1 MSKSI
6 LALAAALSLAAATP
20 ALAQDNEDYFTYP
33 YVLSYHP
40 FRMQI
45 EGGRTITEGSQD
57 HYLDNGLN
65 LGLGFT
71 WQPLSRL
78 PLAFRV
84 DGMYEKFEMR
94 QSLLAQA
101 AAFFGTRVDE
111 GSSKMWGGDIDAELD
126 LPVGFEARLY
136 LLGGAGWYDQQNS
149 YRQLTFINGQACGL
163 VGCTSGVSQTSSTLV
178 GRLSTGMSFEKNAGV
193 GMEFAIGDRASFFV
207 DARYMRF
214 SPSGAKRDFIPIRF
228 GVRY

>member
-6 LALAAALSLAAATP
+6 LTLAVALSLAAATP
-20 ALAQDNEDYFTYP
+20 ALAQYDQDYYP
-33 YVLSYHP
+33 YALSYHP
-40 FRMQI
+40 FRLQI
-45 EGGRTITEGSQD
+45 EGGRTITQGSQD
-57 HYLDNGLN
+57 RYLDNGRN

-94 QSLLAQA
+94 APLLAQA
-101 AAFFGTRVDE
+101 APYFGTRVDE

-126 LPVGFEARLY
+126 FRVGYWARLY

-149 YRQLTFINGQACGL
+149 YRQFTFGVAQT
-163 VGCTSGVSQTSSTLV
+163 TSLV
-178 GRLSTGMSFEKNAGV
+178 GRNSTGMSFEKNAGV
-193 GMEFAIGDRASFFV
+193 GAEFAIGDRATFFV

-214 SPSGAKRDFIPIRF
+214 GPSGAKRDFLPIRF

>member
-6 LALAAALSLAAATP
+6 LALAAALSLLAATP
-20 ALAQDNEDYFTYP
+20 ALAQDDEDYFGYP
-33 YVLSYHP
+33 HVLSYHP
-40 FRMQI
+40 FRLQI
-45 EGGRTITEGSQD
+45 AGGRTITEGSQD

-71 WQPLSRL
+71 WQPISHL

-94 QSLLAQA
+94 PPLLAQA
-101 AAFFGTRVDE
+101 SAYFGNTVNE
-111 GSSKMWGGDIDAELD
+111 GSSKMWGGDIDVELD
-126 LPVGFEARLY
+126 FPVGSGARIY

-149 YRQLTFINGQACGL
+149 YRQLTFANGQVCGFG
-163 VGCTSGVSQTSSTLV
+163 GCTQGVSETSSSLV

-207 DARYMRF
+207 DARYVRF
-214 SPSGAKRDFIPIRF
+214 SPSGARRDFIPLRI

>member
-1 MSKSI
+1 MSRST
-6 LALAAALSLAAATP
+6 LTLAAMLSLVAATP
-20 ALAQDNEDYFTYP
+20 ALAQDDDDYFTYP

-40 FRMQI
+40 FRVQV

-71 WQPLSRL
+71 WQPQSHL

-94 QSLLAQA
+94 PPLLAQA
-101 AAFFGTRVDE
+101 AAYFGTGVDE

-126 LPVGFEARLY
+126 FPLGPGARLY

-149 YRQLTFINGQACGL
+149 YRQLTFINGQVCGS
-163 VGCTSGVSQTSSTLV
+163 VSCTNGVSQTSSLV
-178 GRLSTGMSFEKNAGV
+178 GRTSTGMRFEKNAGAGV
-193 GMEFAIGDRASFFV
+193 EFAIGDRASFFV
-207 DARYMRF
+207 DVRYMRF
-214 SPSGAKRDFIPIRF
+214 SPTGAKRDFIPIRF

>member
-1 MSKSI
+1 MSKST
-6 LALAAALSLAAATP
+6 LALGAVLMLSAATA
-20 ALAQDNEDYFTYP
+20 ALAQDDEGYP

-40 FRMQI
+40 FRLQI
-45 EGGRTITEGSQD
+45 EGGHTITEGSQD
-57 HYLDNGLN
+57 HYLDNGMN

-71 WQPLSRL
+71 WQPLARL

-94 QSLLAQA
+94 PPLLAQA
-101 AAFFGTRVDE
+101 TAYFGTPVDE

-126 LPVGFEARLY
+126 FRVGDGARLY

-149 YRQLTFINGQACGL
+149 YRQLTSVNGQVCSLLSCANRG
-163 VGCTSGVSQTSSTLV
+163 SQTSLV
-178 GRLSTGMSFEKNAGV
+178 ERISTGMSFEKNAGV
-193 GMEFAIGDRASFFV
+193 GMEFAIGDRATFFV

-214 SPSGAKRDFIPIRF
+214 GPSGAKRDFIPIRI

>member
-6 LALAAALSLAAATP
+6 SALAATLSLFAATP
-20 ALAQDNEDYFTYP
+20 ALAQDDEGYFTHP
-33 YVLSYHP
+33 YALGYHP
-40 FRMQI
+40 FRLQI
-45 EGGRTITEGSQD
+45 EGGRTITEGSLD
-57 HYLDNGLN
+57 RDIDNGLN

-71 WQPLSRL
+71 WQPISHL

-84 DGMYEKFEMR
+84 NGAYEKFELR
-94 QSLLAQA
+94 PPLLAQA
-101 AAFFGTRVDE
+101 SAYFGTRVDE
-111 GSSKMWGGDIDAELD
+111 GSSKLWGGDIDAELD
-126 LPVGFEARLY
+126 FPFGPGARLY

-149 YRQLTFINGQACGL
+149 YRQLTFTPGRACGL
-163 VGCTSGVSQTSSTLV
+163 EGCTNGVSESSSLV
-178 GRLSTGMSFEKNAGV
+178 GRISTGMRFEKNAGV

-214 SPSGAKRDFIPIRF
+214 SPSRGKRDFIPIRF

>member
-6 LALAAALSLAAATP
+6 LALAAVLLLPAATP
-20 ALAQDNEDYFTYP
+20 ALAQDDEDYYAYP
-33 YVLSYHP
+33 YILSYHP
-40 FRMQI
+40 FRVQI
-45 EGGRTITEGSQD
+45 EGGRTITEGPQIR
-57 HYLDNGLN
+57 YLDNGPN

-71 WQPLSRL
+71 WQPLSHL

-94 QSLLAQA
+94 PPLLAQA
-101 AAFFGTRVDE
+101 AAYFGTRVDE

-126 LPVGFEARLY
+126 FPVGVGARLY
-136 LLGGAGWYDQQNS
+136 LLGGGGWYDQQNS
-149 YRQLTFINGQACGL
+149 YRQLAFVNGQTCDL
-163 VGCTSGVSQTSSTLV
+163 LGCASGVSQASSLV
-178 GRLSTGMSFEKNAGV
+178 ARITTGMRFEKNAGV
-193 GMEFAIGDRASFFV
+193 GVEIAISDRASFFV

-214 SPSGAKRDFIPIRF
+214 SSSATGRDFVPIRF